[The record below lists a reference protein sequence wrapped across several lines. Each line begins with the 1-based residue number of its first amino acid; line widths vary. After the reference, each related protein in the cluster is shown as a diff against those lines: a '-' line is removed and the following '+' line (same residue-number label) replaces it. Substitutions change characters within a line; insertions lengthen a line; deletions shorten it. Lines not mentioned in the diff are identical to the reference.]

1 MNSENK
7 TLNDF
12 FKVSAKSD
20 SIDKLEAIPE
30 ETPELSEEIPKLEG
44 EIPKLEGE
52 IPELEKVETP
62 ELEKEET
69 PELAK
74 DETVDKQKLEIDKML
89 DDREI
94 EELAEDFTKIEEREQ
109 QKKKQL
115 ELLLQLIKILKYDVE
130 NISELTNLTIQRDML
145 LRKDIT
151 KQYLD
156 LIPEFKLVY
165 NSAYLNCLH
174 DNSILKQKFP
184 AINLLRQVLK
194 CNHMNLTPKIISNG
208 YEKVTGKKKVNR
220 VFMIEK
226 QMF

>member
-12 FKVSAKSD
+12 FKVSSKSD
-20 SIDKLEAIPE
+20 SIDKLESIPE
-30 ETPELSEEIPKLEG
+30 EPPEVQE
-44 EIPKLEGE
+44 E
-52 IPELEKVETP
+52 IPELEEAIP

-69 PELAK
+69 PELEK
-74 DETVDKQKLEIDKML
+74 EEEEPVDKQKLEIDKML

-115 ELLLQLIKILKYDVE
+115 DLLLQLIKILKYDVE

-156 LIPEFKLVY
+156 LIPEFKSVY

>member
-20 SIDKLEAIPE
+20 SLDKLEAIPE
-30 ETPELSEEIPKLEG
+30 ETSELEKEIPELEG
-44 EIPKLEGE
+44 EIPKLEG
-52 IPELEKVETP
+52 
-62 ELEKEET
+62 EKEET